1 MSIYAGKNFG
11 RFLPPAQTHPALP
24 SSPPLGDG
32 KIVKRP
38 ESTPWHS
45 PEYSNYCDYCG
56 YAATDGCDLVLG
68 IGGFGLG
75 GAIAA
80 TNEQ

>member
-1 MSIYAGKNFG
+1 MQGKTLDGF
-11 RFLPPAQTHPALP
+11 FHPPKPTRPCPALP
-24 SSPPLGDG
+24 LLGDG

-56 YAATDGCDLVLG
+56 YAATDGCDLILG
-68 IGGFGLG
+68 IGGFGPG
-75 GAIAA
+75 GAVAA